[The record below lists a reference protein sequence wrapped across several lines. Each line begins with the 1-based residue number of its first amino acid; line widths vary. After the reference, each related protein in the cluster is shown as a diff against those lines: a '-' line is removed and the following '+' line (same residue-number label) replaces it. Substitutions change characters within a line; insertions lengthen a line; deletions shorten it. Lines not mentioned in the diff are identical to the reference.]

1 MRLILE
7 VSPALNGL
15 NCSYS
20 SVLLIIKSL
29 LIQDTMK
36 SIKSGYR
43 VRAINCV
50 YFSEGMSETL
60 GQTIACKFSIHHAI
74 HRDPAP
80 GRDSTDNFLGK

>member
-20 SVLLIIKSL
+20 SVVLIEKSL
-29 LIQDTMK
+29 LIQDTLK

-43 VRAINCV
+43 VRAINYV
-50 YFSEGMSETL
+50 YFSERMSETL
-60 GQTIACKFSIHHAI
+60 GQTTACKFSIHHAI
-74 HRDPAP
+74 YRDPAP
-80 GRDSTDNFLGK
+80 GCDSIDNFLEK